1 MGWEWGWGWG
11 WESRS
16 SPSALDC
23 RTVRQRRFTSS
34 FRLASAAKKFPTL
47 SCTRDLVPRHRFPVV
62 SCLTQPQVALS
73 ALKSGL

>member
-1 MGWEWGWGWG
+1 MGWEGG

-34 FRLASAAKKFPTL
+34 FRMDSPQRKFPTL
-47 SCTRDLVPRHRFPVV
+47 SFTRALVPKHRFPVA
-62 SCLTQPQVALS
+62 SSLAQPQMASS
-73 ALKSGL
+73 APPSGL